1 MYKNDKRVVVT
12 LDAGGTNFVFS
23 AMQGCDFIVE
33 PITTPSNS
41 HDLDYCLATMVD
53 GFQAVISQLEEKPV
67 AISFAFPGPAD
78 YRAGIIGGYLPNFP
92 SFRDG
97 VALGPFLENRFQM
110 PVYIN
115 NDGDLFT
122 YGEATIGVLPALNLR
137 LSELGHG
144 RHYHNLLGVTFGT
157 GLGIGSVI
165 NNQLNLGNNSCIET
179 FCLRNINSPTLI
191 AEEGASIRAIQREY
205 ARLAE
210 DCQELTPYDIFQ
222 IAEGAK
228 PGNPDAAKKAFELFG
243 EVAGD
248 VIATA
253 MSLTDSL
260 AVLGGGITGA
270 MKYIKPGLLKILRS
284 NLETATGEPVAR
296 VQSRVFD
303 LDNELE
309 FAKFVIG
316 DPKNIR
322 IPGTDKEVVYDSLKR
337 TGIIVSKLGAPR
349 AISAGAYSYA
359 LSQLDDMEEKLE
371 FS

>member
-1 MYKNDKRVVVT
+1 MYKNDKRLVIT

-23 AMQGCDFIVE
+23 AMQGCEFVVD

-41 HDLDYCLATMVD
+41 EDLDLCLATLVRGFEMVID
-53 GFQAVISQLEEKPV
+53 QLPEKPV

-92 SFRDG
+92 SFRNG
-97 VALGPFLENRFQM
+97 VALGPYLENKFQL

-115 NDGDLFT
+115 NDGDLFA
-122 YGEATIGVLPALNLR
+122 YGEATVGVLPALNIR
-137 LSELGHG
+137 LNELGHP

-165 NNQLNLGNNSCIET
+165 NNQLNLGNNSCIEA
-179 FCLRNINSPTLI
+179 FCMTNRNSPRLI
-191 AEEGASIRAIQREY
+191 AEEGASIRAIKREY
-205 ARLAE
+205 ASLSGDCE
-210 DCQELTPYDIFQ
+210 DLSPLDIYN
-222 IAEGAK
+222 IAEGAN
-228 PGNPDAAKKAFELFG
+228 PGNQEAAIRAFELFG

-253 MSLTDSL
+253 ITLTDSI
-260 AVLGGGITGA
+260 VVIGGGITGA
-270 MKYIKPGLLKILRS
+270 MKYIKPGLFKTLRS
-284 NLETATGEPVAR
+284 SLETVSGEPVAR
-296 VQSRVFD
+296 VQSKIYD

-316 DPKNIR
+316 DPQKIQ
-322 IPGTDKEVVYDSLKR
+322 IPGTDKEVIYDSLKR
-337 TGIIVSKLGAPR
+337 SGIIVSKLGAPK

-359 LSQLDDMEEKLE
+359 LSQIDAAEEERE
-371 FS
+371 F